1 MDEIVN
7 FVIGSAD
14 NPVLLAIYFLFFVVV
29 VDSIFSTANNLVNGA
44 RR

>member
-29 VDSIFSTANNLVNGA
+29 VDSIFSAANNLVNGA

>member
-14 NPVLLAIYFLFFVVV
+14 NPVKMAIYFLFFVVI
-29 VDSIFSTANNLVNGA
+29 VDSIFNVTITLVNGA

>member
-1 MDEIVN
+1 MDEIVS
-7 FVIGSAD
+7 FVVGSAD

-29 VDSIFSTANNLVNGA
+29 VDSIFATANNLVNGA